1 MKAILMTARGS
12 ADEVLAQ
19 SDVPEPRLAHGHEIL
34 VRIQAAGVNPVDAK
48 QRVRGPYKSGEMPV
62 ILGCDAAGVV
72 EEAGT
77 DCERFAPGDAV
88 YFCSGGI
95 GDAPGTYAEYT
106 VVDERYCARKP
117 DSLSFVEA
125 AAAPLV
131 LLTAWE
137 SLFERARTASGHR
150 VLIHAGAGGVGHVA
164 IQLAREG
171 GARVATT
178 VGSPEKAALATELGA
193 EAPILYKTTDFAAAA
208 RDWTGGTGVDV
219 ALDVLGGETFTRTFA
234 AMRPY
239 GELITVLQPPP
250 DTDWAE
256 ARLRNLRIGLELM
269 LSPMYY
275 GMHGERMRQAAIL
288 ERCGALFD
296 AGRLRV
302 VVSDTF
308 PLAEA
313 ARAHRA
319 IETGSTTGKLVLVFN
334 D

>member
-1 MKAILMTARGS
+1 MKAILMNARGS
-12 ADEVLAQ
+12 ADEVLAP

-48 QRVRGPYKSGEMPV
+48 QRVRGPYKGGEMPV

-77 DCERFAPGDAV
+77 DCKRFAPGDAV

-95 GDAPGTYAEYT
+95 GDAPGTN
-106 VVDERYCARKP
+106 
-117 DSLSFVEA
+117 
-125 AAAPLV
+125 
-131 LLTAWE
+131 
-137 SLFERARTASGHR
+137 
-150 VLIHAGAGGVGHVA
+150 
-164 IQLAREG
+164 
-171 GARVATT
+171 
-178 VGSPEKAALATELGA
+178 
-193 EAPILYKTTDFAAAA
+193 
-208 RDWTGGTGVDV
+208 
-219 ALDVLGGETFTRTFA
+219 
-234 AMRPY
+234 
-239 GELITVLQPPP
+239 
-250 DTDWAE
+250 WAE

-275 GMHGERMRQAAIL
+275 GMHEERVRQAAIL

-319 IETGSTTGKLVLVFN
+319 IETGSTTGKLVLVVN